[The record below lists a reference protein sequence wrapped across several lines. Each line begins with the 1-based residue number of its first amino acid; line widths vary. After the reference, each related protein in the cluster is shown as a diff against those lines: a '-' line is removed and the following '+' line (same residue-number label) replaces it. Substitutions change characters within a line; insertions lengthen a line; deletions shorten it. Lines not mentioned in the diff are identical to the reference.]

1 MLIPQKIQKYLAKQN
16 HKNWNVEL
24 TSSKKYSNIVI
35 IPALDEFDSIPQLI
49 DSLKKNSKYYLE
61 RTLFLFV
68 VNNLKSSS
76 KQIKLNN
83 QFTLKYLKN
92 FFLDVSNLTINFG
105 IIDAS
110 SNGKELPEK
119 DGGVGFARKLGMDLA
134 LNYFDYT
141 SNKKKIFI
149 SLDADCT
156 VSSNYLELIVEE
168 FNKNTYH
175 AAVVNFEHTLPDD
188 KIEKA
193 AILNYELF
201 LRYYVLGLKYAKS
214 HYAYNWVGS
223 TIVCDAESYINVGG
237 MNKRKAGEDFY
248 FLEKLAKIDEIH
260 KLDGATVFPSARISS
275 RVPFGTGQRV
285 KRFTDQAQ
293 NEYLLY
299 NSESFEI
306 LKNWLEIF
314 QNSIFLSSNEY
325 LKAAKSIHPLLFE
338 YLQEQKFEDNWD
350 KILSHS
356 KSDKQINKQKIL
368 WMDGFR
374 TLKLIHYLRDNGLP
388 MKNTFREINTLLE
401 KMQVEIDFKT
411 KEDIPSIEGQLNYL
425 QKMRGIT

>member
-314 QNSIFLSSNEY
+314 
-325 LKAAKSIHPLLFE
+325 
-338 YLQEQKFEDNWD
+338 
-350 KILSHS
+350 
-356 KSDKQINKQKIL
+356 
-368 WMDGFR
+368 
-374 TLKLIHYLRDNGLP
+374 
-388 MKNTFREINTLLE
+388 
-401 KMQVEIDFKT
+401 
-411 KEDIPSIEGQLNYL
+411 
-425 QKMRGIT
+425 